1 MSDNDDAYKCDWK
14 YDPEVRECDIED
26 AERTT
31 AEELYQEHDKVDKD
45 HEKSDKDRE
54 NSEKD
59 YAKSDES
66 HEKSD
71 GENEIQDDEDYHER
85 DEAIE
90 KMKLNFIDKHSRY
103 ES

>member
-1 MSDNDDAYKCDWK
+1 MSDNDDVYK

-26 AERTT
+26 AEPTT
-31 AEELYQEHDKVDKD
+31 GEELYQEHDKVDKD
-45 HEKSDKDRE
+45 HAKSDK
-54 NSEKD
+54 
-59 YAKSDES
+59 S

-71 GENEIQDDEDYHER
+71 GDKEIPDNEDYEY

-90 KMKLNFIDKHSRY
+90 KVKLNFTDKHSRY

>member
-31 AEELYQEHDKVDKD
+31 AEELYQD
-45 HEKSDKDRE
+45 HEKS
-54 NSEKD
+54 EKD
-59 YAKSDES
+59 HTKSDKS

-71 GENEIQDDEDYHER
+71 GVREIQDDEDYER

-90 KMKLNFIDKHSRY
+90 KVKLNFTDKHSRY